1 MKNIINK
8 LDFNELSLV
17 VLSSESYSYLWGNFI
32 KTWQKYCNKFEI
44 DKFLITTNKSKNFK
58 NFTILSSELDKD
70 DFWSKRI
77 KYGLKKIKSKNL
89 LVFTDDCFMSET
101 LDIHNFKEI
110 YSNFKKKKM
119 LHLRLCPL
127 PNEDMFCK
135 KNFYKLDYFSFHR
148 ISLQPSL
155 WNKKFLENMLSFN
168 ENPRMFEENGSIR
181 SKKYS
186 KIFSTN
192 YFVFNFREIIRIG
205 KVTPEGKKLIFKENL
220 TLNKKY
226 EFMDLAELCDHY
238 YKKLKFTIFYL
249 LPKVLR
255 KQYIKH
261 KYLNK

>member
-1 MKNIINK
+1 MKGKKNK
-8 LDFNELSLV
+8 SDFNDLSLV
-17 VLSSESYSYLWGNFI
+17 VLSSESYSYLWSNFI
-32 KTWQKYCNKFEI
+32 RSWNKYCKNLVL
-44 DKFLITTNKSKNFK
+44 DKFIVTTNKNTNIRNFK
-58 NFTILSSELDKD
+58 IISSSLDKD

-77 KYGLKKIKSKNL
+77 KYGLRKIKSKNL

-101 LDIHNFKEI
+101 LDIHNFKKI
-110 YSNFKKKKM
+110 YSNFKKKKI

-155 WNKKFLENMLSFN
+155 WNKKFLEDMLSFN

-192 YFVFNFREIIRIG
+192 YFVFNFKEIIRIG
-205 KVTPEGKKLIFKENL
+205 KLTPEGKKLIIKNNL
-220 TLNKKY
+220 ILNKHYKNML
-226 EFMDLAELCDHY
+226 FLELFDHY
-238 YKKLKFTIFYL
+238 YKKLKSIIFYL
-249 LPKVLR
+249 LPKNFR
-255 KQYIKH
+255 KSYIRN
-261 KYLNK
+261 KYSK

>member
-1 MKNIINK
+1 MKNKINK
-8 LDFNELSLV
+8 LDFSELSLV

-32 KTWQKYCNKFEI
+32 KTWGKYCNNFVIK
-44 DKFLITTNKSKNFK
+44 KFLITTNKNKNLK
-58 NFTILSSELDKD
+58 NFTILSSGLDKD

-77 KYGLKKIKSKNL
+77 KYALKKIKSKNV

-101 LDIHNFKEI
+101 LDIHNFKKI
-110 YSNFKKKKM
+110 YSEFKKKKI
-119 LHLRLCPL
+119 LHLRLCPI
-127 PNEDMFCK
+127 PNEDMLRK
-135 KNFYKLDYFSFHR
+135 KNLYRLDYFSFHR

-155 WNKKFLENMLSFN
+155 WNKKFLEKMLSFD

-192 YFVFNFREIIRIG
+192 YFVFDFIEIIRIG

-226 EFMDLAELCDHY
+226 KNMKFNELCDHY
-238 YKKLKFTIFYL
+238 YKKIKFIIFYL
-249 LPKVLR
+249 LPRFLR
-255 KQYIKH
+255 KQYIKN
-261 KYLNK
+261 KY